1 MEAFARSR
9 SCRADSFRRP
19 SFRFVLPWGLVC
31 MTLRQDRRLLQ
42 AAHDGKALRARRD
55 AQTRITSHSAK
66 MLGLSQRRFTRR
78 PEASMT
84 DISLLFEPPFA
95 RIVFSRPECRNA
107 ITRAMWRALP
117 AIRAAIEARDDL
129 LVALVEGEGAHF
141 SAGVDIVEL
150 GEIYRDAAATR
161 DFGDAMQDGLKALM
175 DLDRP
180 TIAVMRGVAIGAG
193 LGLALACDLRFCDAD
208 AHLAITPARLGLV
221 YGHAE
226 TRRLIEL
233 VGPSRAKDLLFTAR
247 RIETEEAL
255 AIGLIDRRIET
266 ALQETVLGY
275 ARGLADMSQM
285 SIRGGKRAIDAIAAG
300 MSREAPAYRALT
312 EAAALGPDFVE
323 GWAAFTAKRAAKF
336 AFRGSTARL
345 AQG

>member
-1 MEAFARSR
+1 
-9 SCRADSFRRP
+9 
-19 SFRFVLPWGLVC
+19 
-31 MTLRQDRRLLQ
+31 
-42 AAHDGKALRARRD
+42 
-55 AQTRITSHSAK
+55 
-66 MLGLSQRRFTRR
+66 
-78 PEASMT
+78 
-84 DISLLFEPPFA
+84 
-95 RIVFSRPECRNA
+95 
-107 ITRAMWRALP
+107 LP

-247 RIETEEAL
+247 RIETDEAL
-255 AIGLIDRRIET
+255 AIGLIDRRVET

-312 EAAALGPDFVE
+312 EAAALGPDFIE
-323 GWAAFTAKRAAKF
+323 GWDAFTAKRAAKF
-336 AFRGSTARL
+336 AFRGSTAPL
-345 AQG
+345 KPA

>member
-1 MEAFARSR
+1 
-9 SCRADSFRRP
+9 
-19 SFRFVLPWGLVC
+19 
-31 MTLRQDRRLLQ
+31 
-42 AAHDGKALRARRD
+42 
-55 AQTRITSHSAK
+55 
-66 MLGLSQRRFTRR
+66 
-78 PEASMT
+78 
-84 DISLLFEPPFA
+84 
-95 RIVFSRPECRNA
+95 
-107 ITRAMWRALP
+107 
-117 AIRAAIEARDDL
+117 
-129 LVALVEGEGAHF
+129 
-141 SAGVDIVEL
+141 
-150 GEIYRDAAATR
+150 
-161 DFGDAMQDGLKALM
+161 
-175 DLDRP
+175 
-180 TIAVMRGVAIGAG
+180 MRGVAIGAG

-247 RIETEEAL
+247 RIETDEAL
-255 AIGLIDRRIET
+255 AIGLIDRRVET

-300 MSREAPAYRALT
+300 MSREAPSYRALT